1 MFATHGT
8 RCPSETED
16 IEMQKLTKLRDHI
29 ISNHEVQNSE
39 FVIFFHFKMRKLTD
53 D

>member
-16 IEMQKLTKLRDHI
+16 IEMQKLTKLQKQI
-29 ISNHEVQNSE
+29 ISNHEVENSE
-39 FVIFFHFKMRKLTD
+39 FDTFFHFKMRKLTD